1 MTSRSSVGAVVVEDT
16 RQQAGKHANVER
28 WMRAHG
34 VAFLPRA
41 RALPFGDY
49 VAETPGGEP
58 LGNVSVDTKRS
69 LEEVA
74 SNLTREHDRFARECD
89 RAAEAG
95 WRLVVLV
102 EGMPTCPG
110 PEAVGEWAAHR
121 CAVCRRCRPGRGWA
135 CPRRLVTPAKAASA
149 AKAMATMAARHG
161 VAFEFCGRADTGRR
175 ICELLG
181 VGWDG

>member
-1 MTSRSSVGAVVVEDT
+1 MVPGVG
-16 RQQAGKHANVER
+16 
-28 WMRAHG
+28 
-34 VAFLPRA
+34 FFPPCPPP
-41 RALPFGDY
+41 LPFGDY
-49 VAETPGGEP
+49 VAETPGGQP

-74 SNLTREHDRFARECD
+74 ANLTREHDRFAWECD

-135 CPRRLVTPAKAASA
+135 CPRHLATPAKAASVA
-149 AKAMATMAARHG
+149 RAMATISRDRG
-161 VAFEFCGRADTGRR
+161 VTFHFCGQAEAGRR

-181 VGWDG
+181 VSWDG